1 VFFQIQIRSIFKLF
15 MLKIKNLGK
24 SYNNNIVLEN
34 INITILPNQ
43 ICCLLGKN
51 GAGKSTIINII
62 AQITKQDEGTVFING
77 VEVNQST
84 VLVHENMGIVPH
96 TDYLINELTGYQYL
110 ELQCIIHKMDKAET
124 VTRIKSLAKYFL
136 DAPSDLYKYIN
147 SYSAGL
153 RMKIKI
159 MASLLHKPQVL
170 IMDEPFANL
179 DPYSAESLTKF
190 LTKFAQQNKNMV
202 FIVSH
207 DLLYVD
213 MIATQICVLENKTIV
228 FNDTKAEFTNNNLHS
243 LSDKFLTLTVNRTAN
258 AEELNWLF

>member
-1 VFFQIQIRSIFKLF
+1 MLQITNLKKVYNKSIT
-15 MLKIKNLGK
+15 
-24 SYNNNIVLEN
+24 VLEN
-34 INITILPNQ
+34 INITVLPNQ

-62 AQITKQDEGTVFING
+62 AQITKPNEGTILIDGAKVSL
-77 VEVNQST
+77 ST
-84 VLVHENMGIVPH
+84 VLVHKNMGIVPN

-110 ELQCIIHKMDKAET
+110 ELQCIIYKIDKQET
-124 VTRIKSLAKYFL
+124 VTRIESLANYFL

-159 MASLLHKPQVL
+159 MTSLLHRPQLL

-179 DPYSAESLTKF
+179 DPYSAVNLTKF
-190 LTKFAQQNKNMV
+190 LTKFAQQNKNLV

-213 MIATQICVLENKTIV
+213 EIATQICVLENKTIV
-228 FNDTKAEFTNNNLHS
+228 FNGTKAEFTNDNLHS
-243 LSDKFLTLTVNRTAN
+243 LSDKFLTLTVNRTSN
-258 AEELNWLF
+258 ADDLNWLF

>member
-1 VFFQIQIRSIFKLF
+1 MIQIINLNKTYN
-15 MLKIKNLGK
+15 KNQQ
-24 SYNNNIVLEN
+24 VLEN
-34 INITILPNQ
+34 INIDILPNQ

-62 AQITKQDEGTVFING
+62 AQITKQDEGSILING
-77 VEVNQST
+77 TSVNQNT
-84 VLVHENMGIVPH
+84 VLVQKNIGIVPY
-96 TDYLINELTGYQYL
+96 TDFLINELTGYQYL
-110 ELQCIIHKMDKAET
+110 QLQCIIYKINKAET
-124 VTRIKSLAKYFL
+124 AIRIQTLANFFL
-136 DAPSDLYKYIN
+136 DAPSDLHKYIK

-179 DPYSAESLTKF
+179 DPYSAENICKF
-190 LTKFAQQNKNMV
+190 LKEFAQQNKNLV
-202 FIVSH
+202 FVVSH

-228 FNDTKAEFTNNNLHS
+228 FNGTKAEFTNNNLHS
-243 LSDKFLTLTVNRTAN
+243 LSNKFLAHTVNKTAN
-258 AEELNWLF
+258 SEVLNWLY